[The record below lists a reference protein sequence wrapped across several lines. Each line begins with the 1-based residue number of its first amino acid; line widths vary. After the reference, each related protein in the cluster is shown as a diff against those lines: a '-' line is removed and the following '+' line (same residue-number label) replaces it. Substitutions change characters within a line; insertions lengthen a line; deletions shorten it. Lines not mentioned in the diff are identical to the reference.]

1 MGWLELYLDDTS
13 RPASKNMATTFTH
26 DIPVILHDGNRE
38 RSYRNDHPEFWL
50 CSKASRIVI
59 QSLAFE
65 WLETAEAD
73 RQRLE
78 HVQSFLSWHKASGQ
92 QARVAKTVEHRNLLV
107 SEVVK
112 DDCDVDY
119 TLKKRHAYT
128 GGCYYEVIVVTTL
141 VWKGANT
148 RQKKRICHKQMVH
161 LHSRYDGVDEDALKA
176 LQNFAWQSETELIDM
191 DNQSFLSVSKMTCQW
206 TSANNID
213 LTLSDDMYST
223 RTVPSSVH
231 DLPESSDRYG
241 EQIPGM

>member
-1 MGWLELYLDDTS
+1 
-13 RPASKNMATTFTH
+13 MATTFTH
-26 DIPVILHDGNRE
+26 DIPVILHCSNRE

-65 WLETAEAD
+65 WLKTAEAD

-92 QARVAKTVEHRNLLV
+92 QVRVAKTVGYRNPLV

-112 DDCDVDY
+112 DECDVDY

-141 VWKGANT
+141 VWKGVNT
-148 RQKKRICHKQMVH
+148 RQKKRICHRQMVH
-161 LHSRYDGVDEDALKA
+161 LHSRYDGVDKDALKA

-191 DNQSFLSVSKMTCQW
+191 DNQSLLS
-206 TSANNID
+206 D

-223 RTVPSSVH
+223 RTVPSSIH